1 MIKLF
6 NAVLKENLLGSP
18 FAPDKAYGL
27 GVGEAIGIAT
37 AMPALFGSIVNSS
50 TSRKNNSEN
59 VAMQRETNALGA
71 ELQRET
77 NQLNADLQRETNMQ
91 NQAMFDK
98 SLAWQNEMWQKTNE
112 YNDPKNAVQRM
123 LNAGVNPSVG
133 LGQGGVASAMSAP
146 SAPAMQAA
154 KMEAFKP
161 VAPRNDI
168 AAGQINLDGVFQG
181 AVNAFNQS
189 RLADQSIKESQSRT
203 HAHDLENE
211 FSAQTLVDRVKQ
223 LHHLAKIDE
232 ANEEFYKNQARLSTA
247 TFDARKAVELGN
259 VKLQEQN
266 LQLAAKSLVS
276 MQLDI
281 DAKQIEN
288 AWLPALRQDQ
298 HNQYLSAINQAKAQI
313 GLIFANTTLTMEE
326 AKHEVIKAIGT
337 VLDNGLKGVQHD
349 VVKGTKQAMIRMA
362 EEQLDEQKYNNILL
376 GKDVEDYN
384 ANWWNKIIQGYIPF
398 ASGSATAGTKAY
410 LKVK

>member
-6 NAVLKENLLGSP
+6 NVVLKENLLGSP
-18 FAPDKAYGL
+18 FAPVRKNDLAF
-27 GVGEAIGIAT
+27 AT
-37 AMPALFGSIVNSS
+37 AMAMPQLFS
-50 TSRKNNSEN
+50 TIINANTSKKNNREN
-59 VAMQRETNALGA
+59 IAMQQETNALGA

-133 LGQGGVASAMSAP
+133 LGQGGVAGTMSAP

-161 VAPRNDI
+161 VAPQGDVN
-168 AAGQINLDGVFQG
+168 AGMINLDGAFEG
-181 AVNAFNQS
+181 AVNAYNQS

-203 HAHDLENE
+203 HANDLYNE
-211 FSAQTLVDRVKQ
+211 FSAKTLVDRVKQ
-223 LHHLAKIDE
+223 LRHLAKIDE
-232 ANEEFYKNQARLSTA
+232 SNEEFYKNQARFSTA
-247 TFDARKAVELGN
+247 TFDARRALELGN
-259 VKLQEQN
+259 VKLQEK
-266 LQLAAKSLVS
+266 QLEIAAKSAVS

-288 AWLPALRQDQ
+288 AWLPALREDQ
-298 HNQYLSAINQAKAQI
+298 HNQYLTAINQVKAQI
-313 GLIFANTTLTMEE
+313 GLILSNTTLTRAQAATEIE
-326 AKHEVIKAIGT
+326 KKVGVI
-337 VLDNGLKGVQHD
+337 LDNGLKGIDYDVQ
-349 VVKGTKQAMIRMA
+349 KGTKSDVMQMVH
-362 EEQLDEQKYNNILL
+362 EQL
-376 GKDVEDYN
+376 VEKYN
-384 ANWWNKIIQGYIPF
+384 ANRFLNLGPVMTEKHMNPFNKGYFTPMW
-398 ASGSATAGTKAY
+398 
-410 LKVK
+410 